1 MNVIEQIRLGTETI
15 LSEEELEKKLVKNR
29 PLRIKLG
36 ADPTKPDLTLGHTV
50 VLQKLRQFQD
60 LGHIAVLIIG
70 DFTARIGDPSGKSAT
85 RPELSKKK
93 IAENAKTYLD
103 QVYKILDPEKTEIHS
118 NSEWLAS
125 MSLEDALPLFRKM
138 TVARM
143 LERDDFSKR
152 FKSQTPI
159 SLVEFIYPLS
169 QGFDS
174 VQIEADVE
182 LGGTDQLFNL
192 LVGRQLQK
200 DEGQEEQVV
209 ITLPLLVGLDGVKKM
224 SKSLGNYIGLND
236 SAKEVFGKVMSIS
249 DNLMW
254 NYWKVLFY
262 KTDSEIDAMRADHPM
277 ATKKSLAVAVTSR
290 LHDDEAANY
299 ELKQFEQV
307 FSRGEIPENMDSFHW
322 NEVSEGRE
330 PVALLTVL
338 GNSGKFPS
346 RKEAKRLLQQ
356 GAVKVDGEKA
366 NFETNLGKPKKE
378 IVIQAGKR
386 LFFKVLP

>member
-152 FKSQTPI
+152 
-159 SLVEFIYPLS
+159 
-169 QGFDS
+169 
-174 VQIEADVE
+174 
-182 LGGTDQLFNL
+182 GT
-192 LVGRQLQK
+192 
-200 DEGQEEQVV
+200 
-209 ITLPLLVGLDGVKKM
+209 
-224 SKSLGNYIGLND
+224 
-236 SAKEVFGKVMSIS
+236 
-249 DNLMW
+249 
-254 NYWKVLFY
+254 
-262 KTDSEIDAMRADHPM
+262 
-277 ATKKSLAVAVTSR
+277 
-290 LHDDEAANY
+290 
-299 ELKQFEQV
+299 
-307 FSRGEIPENMDSFHW
+307 
-322 NEVSEGRE
+322 
-330 PVALLTVL
+330 
-338 GNSGKFPS
+338 
-346 RKEAKRLLQQ
+346 
-356 GAVKVDGEKA
+356 
-366 NFETNLGKPKKE
+366 
-378 IVIQAGKR
+378 
-386 LFFKVLP
+386 